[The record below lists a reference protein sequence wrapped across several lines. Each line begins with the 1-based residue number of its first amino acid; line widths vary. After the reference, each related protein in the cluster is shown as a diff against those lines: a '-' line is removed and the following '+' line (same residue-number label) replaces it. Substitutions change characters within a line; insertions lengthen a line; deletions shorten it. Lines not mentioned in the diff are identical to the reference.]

1 MNEMEAYL
9 ARRIRT
15 TGPITLADYM
25 GDCLMHPDHG
35 YYQQERIF
43 GADGDFITAPEI
55 SQMFGEMI
63 GLWLAN
69 RWHAMGAPTHINLIE
84 LGPGRGTLMADIL
97 ASTRNVAGFHD
108 AVSVHFLELSEQLR
122 AEQQKAVPNAQWHSS
137 LATIPNGPVL
147 MIANEFFDALPIHQ
161 FEFRDGVWFERSVTL
176 DDDGNL
182 KLTLTEPSAK
192 FALIPDHLRKPTSNA
207 VIEVSPA
214 AIGIMRDIGDRLN
227 NDGGAALII
236 DYGYDHAN
244 FGDSF
249 QAVKDHRYCDA
260 LTAPGKADLTAH
272 VNFESLK
279 RMATDAGL
287 KIGGPVGQ
295 GKFLMQLGLGNR
307 AGTLVNGKNEE
318 EQAETFSALK
328 RLSAP
333 DEMGELFR
341 VLSVSDIDQDMAPG
355 FLIGGGP

>member
-1 MNEMEAYL
+1 MEAYL
-9 ARRIRT
+9 AQRIRT

-69 RWHAMGAPTHINLIE
+69 RWQAMGAPTRINLIE
-84 LGPGRGTLMADIL
+84 LGPGRGTLMADVL
-97 ASTRNVAGFHD
+97 ASTRSVAGFHD
-108 AVSVHFLELSEQLR
+108 ALTVHFLELSEQLR
-122 AEQQKAVPNAQWHSS
+122 AEQKKAVPSATWHSS

-147 MIANEFFDALPIHQ
+147 VVANEFFDALPIHQ
-161 FEFRDGVWFERSVTL
+161 FEFKDGIWFERSVTL
-176 DDDGNL
+176 DGDENL
-182 KLTLTEPSAK
+182 KMVLTEPSAK
-192 FALIPDHLRKPTSNA
+192 LALVPEHLRKPKGNA
-207 VIEVSPA
+207 VVEVSPA
-214 AIGIMRDIGDRLN
+214 SIGIMRDIGDRLN

-260 LTAPGKADLTAH
+260 LTAPGKADITAH

-279 RMATDAGL
+279 RMAMDAGL
-287 KIGGPVGQ
+287 QVGGPTGQ
-295 GKFLMQLGLGNR
+295 GQFLMQLGLGSR
-307 AGTLVNGKNEE
+307 ASALVKGKSE
-318 EQAETFSALK
+318 EQHAEVFSALK
-328 RLSAP
+328 RLTAP
-333 DEMGELFR
+333 DEMGTLFR
-341 VLSVSDIDQDMAPG
+341 VLSVTDIDQEPAPG
-355 FLIGGGP
+355 FLVGNGS